1 VSAWKTLAQGAGV
14 GLGVLIVVFVA
25 RFVAEMPTA
34 VRGAVVTADA
44 IPTRESPLANVE
56 IEVSGDPSA
65 GIFHS
70 DASGFFTIPISLHH
84 RVPRG
89 TPITLDFHLSGYQP
103 LELHGVSLDKLC
115 IARLTPLPRADP
127 SQPEVSIANVVAKY
141 SISNTSMV
149 NIGSAVKTF
158 SVVNTGNVACQAGH
172 PCSPDGKWS
181 ATVGSTALDAGRGN
195 EFRNA
200 RATCIAGP
208 CPFTRIQNGNL
219 SSPGQTL
226 HVSAL
231 DWSDTATFLLEAEVF
246 RPVTTD
252 VMRESY
258 PVMFGRTLTFTLPA
272 TAEGVSIQAELDKNV
287 IVFPLGPA
295 LTLSWA
301 NCQLQVNKDQTK
313 VYRCD
318 LKPGYRFS

>member
-1 VSAWKTLAQGAGV
+1 MKTLGQAVGI
-14 GLGVLIVVFVA
+14 GLGILLVVFVA

-34 VRGAVVTADA
+34 VRGAVISADA
-44 IPTRESPLANVE
+44 IPTRELPLAGVE
-56 IEVSGDPSA
+56 ITVTGDPA
-65 GIFHS
+65 GRVVRS
-70 DASGFFTIPISLHH
+70 DASGFFTIPISLYH

-89 TPITLDFHLSGYQP
+89 MPITLDFHLSGYQP
-103 LELHGVSLDKLC
+103 LTLHGVSPDKLC
-115 IARLTPLPRADP
+115 IARLTPLARVDATE
-127 SQPEVSIANVVAKY
+127 PEVSITNVLAKY

-158 SVVNTGNVACQAGH
+158 SVVNTGNVPCQPSH
-172 PCSPDGKWS
+172 SCSPDGKWNAAVGS
-181 ATVGSTALDAGRGN
+181 ATLEAGHGN

-208 CPFTRIQNGNL
+208 CPFTRIEDGNL
-219 SSPGQTL
+219 SAPGQTL

-252 VMRESY
+252 ARRESY
-258 PVMFGRTLTFTLPA
+258 PVIFGKVLTFTLPGSA
-272 TAEGVSIQAELDKNV
+272 QGVSIQAELNKNV
-287 IVFPLGPA
+287 IVFPLGPD
-295 LTLSWA
+295 LLLDWA

-313 VYRCD
+313 VYRCE
-318 LKPGYRFS
+318 LKPGYKFS